1 MPILESLSEF
11 VVNLAASPWVYL
23 VVLAVVIIDGFFP
36 PIPSESI
43 VVALGALA
51 ISTNAPNLILLV
63 LVTAVG
69 AVIGDT
75 LAYLIG
81 RRIGLNRFAWMRRP
95 RVVSAVG
102 RARTSLDRR
111 AATLLLTARY
121 VPVGRVVVNMTAG
134 ATGFPPRRF
143 LPLASI
149 SALGWS
155 LCTVFIGVLAG
166 TWLKNNPVLGAAVA
180 IVIAFALGLLVD
192 AVLSWVARRR
202 DARRVGEGNEHHDHD
217 SNDTANTGT
226 GTGTGTTLAD
236 AREPA
241 LDLVNTGEI
250 SR

>member
-11 VVNLAASPWVYL
+11 VIALAASPWVYL
-23 VVLAVVIIDGFFP
+23 VVLLVVIIDGFFP

-63 LVTAVG
+63 FVTAVG
-69 AVIGDT
+69 AVIGDS

-81 RRIGLNRFAWMRRP
+81 RRIGLDRFTWMRRP
-95 RVVSAVG
+95 RITAG
-102 RARTSLDRR
+102 IARARTALDRR

-134 ATGFPPRRF
+134 GTGFPLRRY
-143 LPLASI
+143 LPLAAL

-166 TWLKNNPVLGAAVA
+166 TWLKSNPVLGAVAA
-180 IVIAFALGLLVD
+180 IVIAFVLGLLVD
-192 AVLSWVARRR
+192 AVLTWVARRR
-202 DARRVGEGNEHHDHD
+202 DARRVGESSCDVTVDLE
-217 SNDTANTGT
+217 
-226 GTGTGTTLAD
+226 
-236 AREPA
+236 EP
-241 LDLVNTGEI
+241 LVELVET
-250 SR
+250 S